1 MFGRFFGDLPGRV
14 NFTRLSTERRGRA
27 RKAMEKY
34 DLDALLCLIAENCRY
49 LTIGPNHVFY
59 RYVLYNEERLHSA
72 LNYLRPADYYRGN
85 PETLLAE
92 RKRKLKAAAL
102 RRKEVNRQ
110 NGLTTI
116 NPWGIIFL
124 RSIRPKTT

>member
-59 RYVLYNEERLHSA
+59 RYVLYSKTSDEPILHDA
-72 LNYLRPADYYRGN
+72 G
-85 PETLLAE
+85 
-92 RKRKLKAAAL
+92 
-102 RRKEVNRQ
+102 
-110 NGLTTI
+110 GLMLTYK
-116 NPWGIIFL
+116 PDV
-124 RSIRPKTT
+124 